1 MLKNNRLNYAK
12 LSICVILSLL
22 SAGLYAGSTFEA
34 EVSSRIKAAGS
45 SETLQVRQE
54 TLYGKGFITLLYQTN
69 SYKPVWKDAAI
80 KQLREQIQG
89 LKNDGLNPDD
99 YWFSAIDTL
108 LSDRKKQALDVSSAA
123 DLDML
128 LSETFIRAY
137 YNLLVGKADP
147 ERLDDNFNFSRP
159 LEVEWKKQLP
169 GVIEKVRQA
178 KIAEAFNQARPQ
190 AKSHAL
196 LRDALAKYRGYREAG
211 GWSAISQ
218 GPVLKPGDRSARV
231 AQVRARLTVTGDYT
245 ANATDPEL
253 YDSGLEDGVKHFQ
266 QRQGLDVDG
275 VIGGGTLAAMNVS
288 VQQRIDQL
296 RVNLERQRWYLHEN
310 HGEFIIVDI
319 AGYHVYWAKDD
330 KVFWDGKAQVGKEYT
345 QTPIFKDT
353 IEFIEFNPTW
363 TIPPGIM
370 RRSILPNLK
379 KDPDYLAKKGYLLLT
394 QDGKEVD
401 PKSVD
406 WASIK
411 TMPYIVRQPAGP
423 TNALGLVKFM
433 FPNKHMVYL
442 HDTNHR
448 EHFEVAT
455 RSFSSGCVRVENPF
469 DLAEKLLAGQPGWDR
484 QKIDETVAAGKTKRV
499 NLDKPMRIIIG
510 YRTALVIDGQ
520 IYFRKD
526 IYKRDAK
533 VLKQLDAK
541 FKLRAADA

>member
-1 MLKNNRLNYAK
+1 MDAPRQ
-12 LSICVILSLL
+12 C
-22 SAGLYAGSTFEA
+22 SAASRAGPHPGS
-34 EVSSRIKAAGS
+34 SSR
-45 SETLQVRQE
+45 
-54 TLYGKGFITLLYQTN
+54 LY
-69 SYKPVWKDAAI
+69 
-80 KQLREQIQG
+80 R
-89 LKNDGLNPDD
+89 
-99 YWFSAIDTL
+99 
-108 LSDRKKQALDVSSAA
+108 
-123 DLDML
+123 
-128 LSETFIRAY
+128 
-137 YNLLVGKADP
+137 
-147 ERLDDNFNFSRP
+147 SRP
-159 LEVEWKKQLP
+159 NDE
-169 GVIEKVRQA
+169 
-178 KIAEAFNQARPQ
+178 
-190 AKSHAL
+190 SHDL
-196 LRDALAKYRGYREAG
+196 LQDALAKYRAYREAG
-211 GWSAISQ
+211 GWSSISK
-218 GPVLKPGDRSARV
+218 GPVLKQGDRSARV
-231 AQVRARLTVTGDYT
+231 AQVRARLAVTGDYT
-245 ANATDPEL
+245 ARATDPEL
-253 YDSGLEDGVKHFQ
+253 FDSGLEDGVKHFQ

-310 HGEFIIVDI
+310 HGEFILVDI
-319 AGYHVYWAKDD
+319 PGYHVYWIKDN
-330 KVFWDGKAQVGKEYT
+330 KVFWDAKAQVGKGYT
-345 QTPIFKDT
+345 QTPVFKDT

-411 TMPYIVRQPAGP
+411 TMPYMVRQPAGP
-423 TNALGLVKFM
+423 NNALGLVKFM

-448 EHFEVAT
+448 EHFEVAS

-469 DLAEKLLAGQPGWDR
+469 DMAEKLLAGQPGWDR
-484 QKIDETVAAGKTKRV
+484 KKIDDTVAASKTKRV
-499 NLDKPMRIIIG
+499 NLDKPIRIIIA

-520 IYFRKD
+520 VYFRND

-541 FKLRAADA
+541 FKLRASDV

>member
-379 KDPDYLAKKGYLLLT
+379 KDPDYLGKKGYLL
-394 QDGKEVD
+394 
-401 PKSVD
+401 
-406 WASIK
+406 
-411 TMPYIVRQPAGP
+411 
-423 TNALGLVKFM
+423 
-433 FPNKHMVYL
+433 
-442 HDTNHR
+442 
-448 EHFEVAT
+448 
-455 RSFSSGCVRVENPF
+455 
-469 DLAEKLLAGQPGWDR
+469 
-484 QKIDETVAAGKTKRV
+484 
-499 NLDKPMRIIIG
+499 
-510 YRTALVIDGQ
+510 
-520 IYFRKD
+520 
-526 IYKRDAK
+526 
-533 VLKQLDAK
+533 
-541 FKLRAADA
+541 